1 MKRSTKITITILL
14 FFLLQAFVTVCSIK
28 LSAEPVKTSETTF
41 ILTEDDPT
49 VEYKVATMKDWIHA
63 TAQAVKAREY
73 IFIGERLPGEVL
85 EGMKLMNAEAATFTY
100 ENVDVYFYGERTYF
114 IVHEK

>member
-1 MKRSTKITITILL
+1 MKRSTKITIAVL
-14 FFLLQAFVTVCSIK
+14 FFIVQALVTGFAFK

-49 VEYKVATMKDWIHA
+49 VEYKVVTYKDCIY
-63 TAQAVKAREY
+63 AQSQAIKAYEY
-73 IFIGERLPGEVL
+73 VFIVERLPGEVL
-85 EGMKLMNAEAATFTY
+85 EGMKLMNSEAATFTY
-100 ENVDVYFYGERTYF
+100 DNVEVYFYKGYTCF

>member
-1 MKRSTKITITILL
+1 MKKSTKVTITILL
-14 FFLLQAFVTVCSIK
+14 FLLLQAFVTVCSTK

-49 VEYKVATMKDWIHA
+49 VEYKVATYKECIY
-63 TAQAVKAREY
+63 AQSQAIRANEY
-73 IFIGERLPGEVL
+73 IFIGERLPDEVL

-100 ENVDVYFYGERTYF
+100 ENVDVYFHDERTYF